1 MSGSPAL
8 RRLDGLRRHL
18 LQPPSPPTPRL
29 ESPLDPAGASGGERR
44 TAAVI
49 GLGWMGML
57 YDLANRG
64 AGDGRTATGEGAAYK
79 VSDHDRP
86 LPSVDVGFQF
96 QHHSAHLPDASPF
109 PNSYAEAL
117 ADRLDLDLVAAADR
131 DEKRL
136 QVFQQRYG
144 VRAEHT
150 YTDAAEMLRTERPEV
165 VAIACAGPLRALHC
179 ALALGH
185 PLSLRLASRALL
197 CWPCALC

>member
-8 RRLDGLRRHL
+8 RRLGGLRRH
-18 LQPPSPPTPRL
+18 LQPPSPPTTA
-29 ESPLDPAGASGGERR
+29 ENPLVDPAGASGGERR

-86 LPSVDVGFQF
+86 LPSVDVDFQF

-117 ADRLDLDLVAAADR
+117 ADRLDIDLVAAADR

-136 QVFQQRYG
+136 EVFQQRYG
-144 VRAEHT
+144 VRAEQT

-179 ALALGH
+179 AL
-185 PLSLRLASRALL
+185 RALL
-197 CWPCALC
+197 TRLCGCVACAGRTSLAARI